1 MRGIKMQEYKLF
13 ERLERV
19 KAPEN
24 FESGI
29 NRLLQERKRKQ
40 VRVKTLRLSLAGALS
55 AAVAVF
61 VIINFLILPQSA
73 PVEYSELEGNIPSSF
88 ERNMLQR
95 TMEPISIIERV
106 DYSGEIRQRRQELPT
121 IYLLEQCSDK
131 TTREIKY

>member
-1 MRGIKMQEYKLF
+1 MKDYNLF

-19 KAPEN
+19 KAPED

-29 NRLLQERKRKQ
+29 HRLLQERKRKH
-40 VRVKTLRLSLAGALS
+40 VRVRALRLSLAGALS

-73 PVEYSELEGNIPSSF
+73 SVEYSELESNIPSAF

-95 TMEPISIIERV
+95 TMEPIPIIERV
-106 DYSGEIRQRRQELPT
+106 DYSGEIRSRRQEPPT

>member
-1 MRGIKMQEYKLF
+1 MQEYNLF

-19 KAPEN
+19 KAPED
-24 FESGI
+24 FELGT
-29 NRLLQERKRKQ
+29 NRLLQERKRKK
-40 VRVKTLRLSLAGALS
+40 VRIRTLRLSLAGALS

-61 VIINFLILPQSA
+61 VIINFLILPQGA
-73 PVEYSELEGNIPSSF
+73 PVEYSQLEGDIPPAF
-88 ERNMLQR
+88 ERNMIQR

-106 DYSGEIRQRRQELPT
+106 DYSGEIRSRRQEPPT

>member
-1 MRGIKMQEYKLF
+1 MQEYDLF

-19 KAPEN
+19 KAPED

-29 NRLLQERKRKQ
+29 KQLLQERKKRH
-40 VRVKTLRLSLAGALS
+40 VRVRALRLSLAGALS

-61 VIINFLILPQSA
+61 VIVNFLILPQSA

-88 ERNMLQR
+88 ERSVLQR
-95 TMEPISIIERV
+95 TMEPIPIIERV
-106 DYSGEIRQRRQELPT
+106 DYSGEIRQRRQEPPT